1 MKTRAFLSY
10 SFFLLLILSCS
21 PRKEDVSS
29 KKPNVIF
36 IYVDDLGYG
45 DLSCYGAT
53 AVQTPNVDTL
63 ATGGIQF
70 MDAHCTASTCTP
82 SRYSLLTGNYA
93 FRNNADILPGDAPL
107 IINPEQETIADMFKK
122 GGYTTAVVG
131 KWHLGLGNGSPDW
144 NAIIKP
150 GPLEIGF
157 DYSYLIPAT
166 ADRVP
171 TVFVENHNVVN
182 LDIND
187 PITVSYDKRIGSDP
201 IGLEDGDFLKM
212 TADVQHS
219 GTIVNG
225 ISRIGFMSGG
235 HKAYWKDEEFSNI
248 LTEKATSFI
257 TNHKDKPFF
266 LYFALPDIHVP
277 RAPNSKFVGKT
288 SMGPRGDAI
297 VQMDWVTG
305 QIMGKLKE
313 LNLTNNTIIVFSS
326 DNGPVLDDGYTDKSV
341 LSNGEHKPGGD
352 FKGGKY
358 SAYEAGTRV
367 PTIVY
372 WPGKITPAKSRAL
385 LSQVDFFAS
394 FAKLIGVKIQ
404 NKETAVDSFDMLDV
418 LMGKNKKG
426 RTHMLEEAFTMSI
439 REGNWKYIAPQTKTT
454 PDWLVNKDIKT
465 GLQQTPQLYDL
476 SKDPKELNNLAAK
489 QPEKVKVMAAQL
501 SKIMKAPTK
510 NKSEINYYARKVV
523 ENHKKS

>member
-1 MKTRAFLSY
+1 MKTTSFIYY
-10 SFFLLLILSCS
+10 SFCILLLLCCS
-21 PRKEDVSS
+21 PKKGKESA

-53 AVQTPNVDTL
+53 AVQTPNVDAL
-63 ATGGIQF
+63 ARGGIQF
-70 MDAHCTASTCTP
+70 TDAHCTAATCTP

-93 FRNNADILPGDAPL
+93 FRNNAAILPGNAPL

-122 GGYTTAVVG
+122 GGYATAVVG

-144 NAIIKP
+144 NGSIKP

-171 TVFVENHNVVN
+171 AVFVENHRVVN
-182 LDIND
+182 LDPND

-201 IGLEDGDFLKM
+201 IGLENEEILKM
-212 TADVQHS
+212 TADAQHS
-219 GTIVNG
+219 GTVVNG

-235 HKAYWKDEEFSNI
+235 HKAYWKDEEFSNV
-248 LTEKATSFI
+248 LTKKATDFI
-257 TNHKDKPFF
+257 SSHKDEPFF
-266 LYFALPDIHVP
+266 LYFAIPDIHVP
-277 RAPNSKFVGKT
+277 RAPNAKFVGKT
-288 SMGPRGDAI
+288 TMGPRGDAI
-297 VQMDWVTG
+297 AQMDWVTG
-305 QIMGKLKE
+305 QIMEKLKE
-313 LNLTNNTIIVFSS
+313 LNLADNTIIVFSS
-326 DNGPVLDDGYTDKSV
+326 DNGPVLDDGYADKSV
-341 LSNGEHKPGGD
+341 ANNGSHKPAGI

-372 WPGKITPAKSRAL
+372 WPEKIKPAQSQAL

-394 FAKLIGVKIQ
+394 FAKLIGVKIK
-404 NKETAVDSFDMLDV
+404 NAATAVDSFDMLDV

-439 REGNWKYIAPQTKTT
+439 REGNWKYIAPQTKAT
-454 PDWLVNKDIKT
+454 PDWLLNKDVKS

-476 SKDPKELNNLAAK
+476 SKDPKEENNLAE
-489 QPEKVKVMAAQL
+489 QMPEKVKAMDAQL
-501 SKIMKAPTK
+501 SKEIKNPTK
-510 NKSEINYYARKVV
+510 E
-523 ENHKKS
+523 

>member
-1 MKTRAFLSY
+1 M
-10 SFFLLLILSCS
+10 LLISCS
-21 PRKEDVSS
+21 PKKENQSI

-53 AVQTPNVDTL
+53 AVKTPNVDAL

-70 MDAHCTASTCTP
+70 SDAHCTASTCTP
-82 SRYSLLTGNYA
+82 SRYSLLTGSYA
-93 FRNNADILPGDAPL
+93 FRNNAAILPGNAPL

-122 GGYTTAVVG
+122 GGYATAVVG

-144 NAIIKP
+144 NGEIKP

-166 ADRVP
+166 PDRVP
-171 TVFVENHNVVN
+171 TVFVEDHRVVN
-182 LDIND
+182 LDPND
-187 PITVSYDKRIGSDP
+187 PITVNYDKRIGTDP
-201 IGLEDGDFLKM
+201 IGLEDGELLKM
-212 TADVQHS
+212 TADKQHS
-219 GTIVNG
+219 GTVVNG
-225 ISRIGFMSGG
+225 ISRIGYMSGG
-235 HKAYWKDEEFSNI
+235 HNAYWKDEDFPDI
-248 LTEKATSFI
+248 LTKKATDFI
-257 TNHKDKPFF
+257 SIHKDEPFF
-266 LYFALPDIHVP
+266 LYFAIPDIHVP
-277 RAPNSKFVGKT
+277 RAPNERFVGKT
-288 SMGPRGDAI
+288 NMGPRGDAI

-305 QIMGKLKE
+305 QITKKLKE

-326 DNGPVLDDGYTDKSV
+326 DNGPVLDDGYADKSV
-341 LSNGEHKPGGD
+341 TNLGNHKPGGN

-372 WPGKITPAKSRAL
+372 WPGTIEPAKSEAL

-394 FAKLIGVKIQ
+394 FAKLIGVKIS

-418 LMGKNKKG
+418 MMGKNKKG
-426 RTHMLEEAFTMSI
+426 RTQMLEEAFTMSI
-439 REGNWKYIAPQTKTT
+439 REGNWKYIAPQTKAT
-454 PDWLVNKDIKT
+454 PDWLANKEVKS
-465 GLQQTPQLYDL
+465 GLLQSPQLYDL
-476 SKDPKELNNLAAK
+476 SKDPKEENNLAE
-489 QPEKVKVMAAQL
+489 QIPERVKTMATQL

-510 NKSEINYYARKVV
+510 E
-523 ENHKKS
+523 

>member
-1 MKTRAFLSY
+1 MKKISFLFY
-10 SFFLLLILSCS
+10 SFSLLLIVSCTPKQENES
-21 PRKEDVSS
+21 A

-53 AVQTPNVDTL
+53 AVQTPNVDAL

-70 MDAHCTASTCTP
+70 TDAHCTAATCTP
-82 SRYSLLTGNYA
+82 SRYSLLTGSYA
-93 FRNNADILPGDAPL
+93 FRNNAAILPGNAPL
-107 IINPEQETIADMFKK
+107 IINPGQETIADMFKK
-122 GGYTTAVVG
+122 GGYATAVVG

-144 NAIIKP
+144 NAAIKP

-182 LDIND
+182 LDPND
-187 PITVSYDKRIGSDP
+187 PITVSYDKRIGTDP
-201 IGLEDGDFLKM
+201 IGLEEGEVLKM
-212 TADVQHS
+212 TADAQHS
-219 GTIVNG
+219 GTVVNG
-225 ISRIGFMSGG
+225 ISRIGYMSGG
-235 HKAYWKDEEFSNI
+235 HKAYWKDEEFPNI
-248 LTEKATSFI
+248 LTSKATDFI
-257 TNHKDKPFF
+257 TSHKNKPFF

-277 RAPNSKFVGKT
+277 RAPNAKFAGKT
-288 SMGPRGDAI
+288 TMGPRGDAI

-305 QIMGKLKE
+305 QIMKKLKE
-313 LNLTNNTIIVFSS
+313 LNLADNTIIVFSS
-326 DNGPVLDDGYTDKSV
+326 DNGPVLDDGYADKSV
-341 LSNGEHKPGGD
+341 VNSDNHRPGGN
-352 FKGGKY
+352 FRGGKY

-372 WPGKITPAKSRAL
+372 WPAKIKPAKSQAL

-394 FAKLIGVKIQ
+394 FAKLIGVKIE
-404 NKETAVDSFDMLDV
+404 NAATAVDSFDMLDV
-418 LMGKNKKG
+418 LMGKNTKG
-426 RTHMLEEAFTMSI
+426 RTNMLEEAFTMSI
-439 REGNWKYIAPQTKTT
+439 RVGNWKYIAPQTKAT

-465 GLQQTPQLYDL
+465 GLQQTPQLYNL
-476 SKDPKELNNLAAK
+476 SNDPREENNLAEK
-489 QPEKVKVMAAQL
+489 MPERIKAMAAQL

-510 NKSEINYYARKVV
+510 N
-523 ENHKKS
+523 

>member
-1 MKTRAFLSY
+1 MKTTSFFYY
-10 SFFLLLILSCS
+10 SFFILLLVSCS
-21 PRKEDVSS
+21 PKKVNEAA

-53 AVQTPNVDTL
+53 AVKTPNVDSL
-63 ATGGIQF
+63 ATAGIQF
-70 MDAHCTASTCTP
+70 TDAHCTAATCTP

-93 FRNNADILPGDAPL
+93 FRNNAAILPGDALL
-107 IINPEQETIADMFKK
+107 IINPKQETIADMFKK
-122 GGYTTAVVG
+122 GGYATAVVG
-131 KWHLGLGNGSPDW
+131 KWHLGLGDGSPNW
-144 NAIIKP
+144 NGIIKP

-166 ADRVP
+166 PDRVP

-182 LDIND
+182 LDPND
-187 PITVSYDKRIGSDP
+187 PIKVSYNERIGTDP
-201 IGLEDGDFLKM
+201 IGLEDGEILKM
-212 TADVQHS
+212 TADAQHS
-219 GTIVNG
+219 GTIVDG

-235 HKAYWKDEEFSNI
+235 HKAYWKDEEFPNI
-248 LTEKATSFI
+248 LTKKATDFI
-257 TNHKDKPFF
+257 TIHKDKPFF

-277 RAPNSKFVGKT
+277 RAPNQKFVGATK
-288 SMGPRGDAI
+288 MGPRGDAI

-305 QIMGKLKE
+305 QIVKKLKE
-313 LNLTNNTIIVFSS
+313 LNLTDNTIIVFSS
-326 DNGPVLDDGYTDKSV
+326 DNGPILDDGYADKSIANAG
-341 LSNGEHKPGGD
+341 SHHPGGS

-372 WPGKITPAKSRAL
+372 WPGKIKPAKSQAL

-394 FAKLIGVKIQ
+394 FAKLIGVKIK

-418 LMGKNKKG
+418 LLGKNKKG
-426 RTHMLEEAFTMSI
+426 RTNMLEEAFTMAI
-439 REGNWKYIAPQTKTT
+439 RDGNWKYIAPQTRPT
-454 PDWLVNKDIKT
+454 PDWLVNKDVKS

-476 SKDPKELNNLAAK
+476 SKDPKEENNLAEK
-489 QPEKVKVMAAQL
+489 NPEKVKAMAAQL
-501 SKIMKAPTK
+501 AQIIETPT
-510 NKSEINYYARKVV
+510 NK
-523 ENHKKS
+523 

>member
-1 MKTRAFLSY
+1 MKTTSFLYY
-10 SFFLLLILSCS
+10 SLSLLLIVSCTPKQVNES
-21 PRKEDVSS
+21 T

-53 AVQTPNVDTL
+53 AVQTPNVDAL

-70 MDAHCTASTCTP
+70 TDAHCTAATCTP

-93 FRNNADILPGDAPL
+93 FRNNAAILPGNAPL
-107 IINPEQETIADMFKK
+107 IINPEQETIADMFKRA
-122 GGYTTAVVG
+122 GYATAVVG

-144 NAIIKP
+144 NSTIKP

-171 TVFVENHNVVN
+171 TVFVENHRVVN
-182 LDIND
+182 LDPND
-187 PITVSYDKRIGSDP
+187 PITVNYDKRIGTDP
-201 IGLEDGDFLKM
+201 IGLENEEILKM
-212 TADVQHS
+212 TADAQHS
-219 GTIVNG
+219 GTVVNG

-235 HKAYWKDEEFSNI
+235 HKAYWKDEDFSNV
-248 LTEKATSFI
+248 LTEKAIDFI
-257 TNHKDKPFF
+257 TIHKDKPFF

-277 RAPNSKFVGKT
+277 RAPNAKFVGKT
-288 SMGPRGDAI
+288 KMGSRGDAI

-305 QIMGKLKE
+305 QIMKKLKE
-313 LNLTNNTIIVFSS
+313 LELADNTIIVFSS
-326 DNGPVLDDGYTDKSV
+326 DNGPVLDDGYADNAIV
-341 LSNGEHKPGGD
+341 NNDNHKPGGD

-372 WPGKITPAKSRAL
+372 WLNKIKPAKSQAL

-394 FAKLIGVKIQ
+394 FAKLIGVKIE
-404 NKETAVDSFDMLDV
+404 NKATAIDSYDMLDV
-418 LMGKNKKG
+418 LMGKNTKG
-426 RTHMLEEAFTMSI
+426 REQMLEEAFTMSL
-439 REGNWKYIAPQTKTT
+439 REGNWKYIAPQTKAT

-476 SKDPKELNNLAAK
+476 SKDPKEENNLA
-489 QPEKVKVMAAQL
+489 
-501 SKIMKAPTK
+501 KIMPERVKTMEVQLLKILKAPTK
-510 NKSEINYYARKVV
+510 K
-523 ENHKKS
+523 

>member
-1 MKTRAFLSY
+1 M
-10 SFFLLLILSCS
+10 ISCS
-21 PRKEDVSS
+21 FKNEIESTQ
-29 KKPNVIF
+29 KPNVIF

-53 AVQTPNVDTL
+53 AVQTPNVDAL
-63 ATGGIQF
+63 AAGGIQF
-70 MDAHCTASTCTP
+70 TDAHCTAATCTP

-93 FRNNADILPGDAPL
+93 FRNNAAILPGNAPL

-122 GGYTTAVVG
+122 GGYATAVVG

-144 NAIIKP
+144 NKAIKP

-171 TVFVENHNVVN
+171 TVFVENHHVVN
-182 LDIND
+182 LDPND
-187 PITVSYDKRIGSDP
+187 PITVSYDKQIGADP
-201 IGLEDGDFLKM
+201 IGLEDGDILKM
-212 TADVQHS
+212 TADAQHS
-219 GTIVNG
+219 GTVVNG

-235 HKAYWKDEEFSNI
+235 HKAYWKDEEFPNV
-248 LTEKATSFI
+248 LTQKATAFI
-257 TNHKDKPFF
+257 SRHKDRPFF

-277 RAPNSKFVGKT
+277 RAPNAKFVGKT
-288 SMGPRGDAI
+288 TMGPRGDAI
-297 VQMDWVTG
+297 VQMDWITG
-305 QIMGKLKE
+305 EIMKKLKE
-313 LNLTNNTIIVFSS
+313 LDLSDNTIIVFSS
-326 DNGPVLDDGYTDKSV
+326 DNGPVLDDGYADKSV
-341 LSNGEHKPGGD
+341 ANNNNHQPSGI

-372 WPGKITPAKSRAL
+372 WPEKIKPAQSQAL

-394 FAKLIGVKIQ
+394 FAKLIGVKIK

-418 LMGKNKKG
+418 LTGENKKG
-426 RTHMLEEAFTMSI
+426 RTNMLEEAFTMSI
-439 REGNWKYIAPQTKTT
+439 REGNWKYIAPQTKET
-454 PDWLVNKDIKT
+454 PDWLVNKDIKL

-476 SKDPKELNNLAAK
+476 SKDPKEENNLAEQMPK
-489 QPEKVKVMAAQL
+489 KVKAMDAQL
-501 SKIMKAPTK
+501 LKIMKVPTK
-510 NKSEINYYARKVV
+510 K
-523 ENHKKS
+523 